1 MGIFSY
7 RENNAKPSYQTL
19 KFVKEGFIEAMYFAD
34 GCTNYAEM
42 QDGSFDNE
50 SELTNKALKNIDE
63 YLTIILS
70 LLPDEIYENVTLDSI
85 GNSIY
90 FQSVKLG
97 TGFEYNELSN
107 TTMQALDNIFERVYI
122 ECYDDSE
129 NDNYDLNFEYRLH
142 FNSLDDMIIASKNN
156 FIINWQNKGY
166 IVKYDNKLKELLCI
180 HTHNGY
186 TVGQKNSD
194 NCYMGSY

>member
-1 MGIFSY
+1 MSIFSY
-7 RENNAKPSYQTL
+7 RENNVKPSYQTL
-19 KFVKEGFIEAMYFAD
+19 KSVKEGFIEAMYFAD
-34 GCTNYAEM
+34 GCNNYAEM
-42 QDGSFDNE
+42 KDGSFDND
-50 SELTNKALKNIDE
+50 SELTNNALKNIDE

-70 LLPDEIYENVTLDSI
+70 LLPDEVYEKMNLDSI

-90 FQSVKLG
+90 FRSAKLG

-107 TTMQALDNIFERVYI
+107 NTMQALDEIFEYVYI

-129 NDNYDLNFEYRLH
+129 NDNYDLNFEYRIHL
-142 FNSLDDMIIASKNN
+142 NSLADMTIALKNN

-166 IVKYDNKLKELLCI
+166 VVKYDNKLKDLICVFVQ
-180 HTHNGY
+180 NGY

-194 NCYMGSY
+194 DCYMGSY

>member
-19 KFVKEGFIEAMYFAD
+19 KIVKDGFIEAMYFAD
-34 GCTNYAEM
+34 GCANCVDM

-50 SELTNKALKNIDE
+50 SELTDKALKNIDE

-70 LLPDEIYENVTLDSI
+70 LLPDEIYENMTLDSI

-90 FQSVKLG
+90 FRSAKLG

-107 TTMQALDNIFERVYI
+107 KTVQALDNIFECVYI
-122 ECYDDSE
+122 ACYDDSE
-129 NDNYDLNFEYRLH
+129 NDNYNLNFEYRLRL
-142 FNSLDDMIIASKNN
+142 NSLDDMLVASKNN
-156 FIINWQNKGY
+156 FIINWKY
-166 IVKYDNKLKELLCI
+166 KIYVVKYDNKLKDFLRVCI
-180 HTHNGY
+180 HNGY
-186 TVGQKNSD
+186 TVAQKDSD
-194 NCYMGSY
+194 GCYIGSY